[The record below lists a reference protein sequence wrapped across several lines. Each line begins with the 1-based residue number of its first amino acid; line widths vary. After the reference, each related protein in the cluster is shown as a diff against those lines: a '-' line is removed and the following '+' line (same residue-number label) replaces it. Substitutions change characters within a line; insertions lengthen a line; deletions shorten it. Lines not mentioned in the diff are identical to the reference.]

1 MGIFLGLELFY
12 PVVKESNEKE
22 KRGSLRWSSE
32 SEVCDNSKDELWINN
47 TVFEARL
54 KLKGLTKRSTTSY
67 YIWEDE
73 LGRTFP
79 MDILRM
85 YEMVAIADLNGGYCS
100 GNWTFRKGV
109 AKKNTLKYV
118 GTTKNKVENY
128 NEWLALQERS
138 SLKVG

>member
-1 MGIFLGLELFY
+1 MGLELFY

-22 KRGSLRWSSE
+22 KMGSLRWSST
-32 SEVCDNSKDELWINN
+32 SEQCDNSKDELWIDN
-47 TVFEARL
+47 TVFQAKL

-85 YEMVAIADLNGGYCS
+85 YEMVAIAEISGGYCS

-118 GTTKNKVENY
+118 GTTSSKGENY
-128 NEWLALQERS
+128 NEWLAQQERIA
-138 SLKVG
+138 LKVG